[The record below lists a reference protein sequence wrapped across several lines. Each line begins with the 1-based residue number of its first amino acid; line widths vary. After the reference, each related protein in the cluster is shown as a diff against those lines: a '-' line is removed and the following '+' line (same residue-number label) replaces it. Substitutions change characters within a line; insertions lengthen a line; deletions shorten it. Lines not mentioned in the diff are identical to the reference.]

1 MSELDIR
8 KWLSNI
14 TDTVK
19 AKDLEK
25 HMGLVSE
32 NVAIYGSPSGKTLRY
47 TDWEKRRKCEF
58 KRDLIKELKYDNL
71 KIKTFGLRRLI
82 FDIEEIMDGTNGDLA
97 IIQKQVVLEQ
107 EQDQQWR
114 VVEET
119 IKDWKFL
126 KSNKTN

>member
-14 TDTVK
+14 TETVK

-25 HMGLVSE
+25 HMALVSE
-32 NVAIYGSPSGKTLRY
+32 NVAVYGLPSGKTLSY
-47 TDWEKRRKCEF
+47 ADWRKRRKSEF
-58 KRDLIKELKYDNL
+58 QRDLIKDLKYDNL

-107 EQDQQWR
+107 AQDNLWR

-119 IKDWKFL
+119 INDWKFL
-126 KSNKTN
+126 KGHQKN

>member
-8 KWLSNI
+8 KWLSNV
-14 TDTVK
+14 TETVK
-19 AKDLEK
+19 TKDLQK
-25 HMGLVSE
+25 HMDLVSE
-32 NVAIYGSPSGKTLRY
+32 NVAVYGSPSGKTLRY
-47 TDWEKRRKCEF
+47 ADWEKRRQSEF
-58 KRDLIKELKYDNL
+58 KRDLIKDLKYDNL
-71 KIKTFGLRRLI
+71 RIKTFGLRRLI

-97 IIQKQVVLEQ
+97 IIQKQIVLEQ

-126 KSNKTN
+126 KSNKTK